1 MKVSLISTVKDA
13 APQVRRFLASVRGQ
27 TRPPEEVIVV
37 DGGSTDGTLEV
48 LREAEGITLIEEP
61 GANIARGRNIAA
73 AAAAHEVIA
82 VTDADC
88 TLAPAWLACL
98 VDVIDWGADVAM
110 GSYRPL
116 VRNFF
121 EACVAAATVP
131 EPDEIGEERFMPSSR
146 SIAFRRE
153 VLDDAGGYP
162 EWLDVG
168 EDMYLNHRL
177 RERGVEMRLSRE
189 AVAYWPMRGDLQ
201 AVWRQYF
208 RYARGDALG
217 GMYPE
222 RHVIRFAVYGTA
234 AAAAAALPRRRW
246 PALVTAAG
254 ALAYSSRRLRRA
266 LHLLPDPI
274 DRAKAVIAV
283 PALLGFIDAAKMAGY
298 ASGLRERRSSP
309 PASCA

>member
-27 TRPPEEVIVV
+27 TRAPEEVIVV
-37 DGGSTDGTLEV
+37 DGGSTDGTLEM
-48 LREAEGITLIEEP
+48 LREADGITLIEEP

-88 TLAPAWLACL
+88 TLAPTWLACL
-98 VDVIDWGADVAM
+98 LDVIEWGADVAM
-110 GSYRPL
+110 GFYRPL

-131 EPDEIGEERFMPSSR
+131 EPAEIVEERFMPSSR
-146 SIAFRRE
+146 SIAFRRK

-177 RERGVEMRLSRE
+177 RERGTEMRLARD
-189 AVAYWPMRGDLQ
+189 AVAYWPMRGDLG

-217 GMYPE
+217 GMYPG
-222 RHVIRFAVYGTA
+222 RHAVRFSVYAAATA
-234 AAAAAALPRRRW
+234 AAASLPRRRW
-246 PALVTAAG
+246 PAVATAAG

-266 LHLLPDPI
+266 MHLLPDPI
-274 DRAKAVIAV
+274 DRAKAVVAV
-283 PALLGFIDAAKMAGY
+283 PALLGFIDAAKMGGY
-298 ASGLRERRSSP
+298 LSGLRERIYLPPVNSS
-309 PASCA
+309 